1 MRLWLIGLGLIMGCR
16 GKQSESGLFSSGI
29 PLGTIDKKLE
39 EASGLVAS
47 ASNPGYFWTH
57 NDSGDDASV
66 YLINTEANVVMTC
79 TLSNARNRDWEDITL
94 GPGPEPG
101 KNYLYVG
108 DIGDNEAR
116 YAFKV
121 IYRFEEPVLASDK
134 VAITRFD
141 TLFLQLSDGV
151 RDAEA
156 LFIDPATAG
165 LFVVSKREDSVR
177 VYQIDR
183 TWTSGDTI
191 TAPVKAKL
199 PYFNTVAANVSPDG
213 KEVLLKTYDKIY
225 YWKRTGSEAIPD
237 LLKTKPVELTY
248 RPESQGEAIAWDRE
262 GAGFY
267 TLSESNRR
275 GRANLIFYKRN

>member
-1 MRLWLIGLGLIMGCR
+1 MGCG

-47 ASNPGYFWTH
+47 ANNPGYFWTH
-57 NDSGDDASV
+57 NDSGDGAHV
-66 YLINTEANVVMTC
+66 YLINTQAEVVMKA
-79 TLSNARNRDWEDITL
+79 TLANTRNRDWEDITL

-199 PYFNTVAANVSPDG
+199 PYINTVAANVSPDG